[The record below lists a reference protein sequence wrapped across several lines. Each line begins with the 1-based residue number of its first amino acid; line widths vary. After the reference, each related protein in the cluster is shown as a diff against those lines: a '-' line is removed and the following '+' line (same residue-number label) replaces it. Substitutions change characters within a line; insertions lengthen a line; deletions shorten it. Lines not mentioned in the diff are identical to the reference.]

1 VRAIFRPVPTPLGFL
16 RRVEP
21 LAAALALGVL
31 AHLPIGVWIGAREKV
46 EPLPPLWSRWG
57 LGIAIAVAI
66 GTVVALIARP
76 GTSRGDALARGWRS
90 AAGAAE
96 SRSLRFGFA
105 AALVAAYAAL
115 GRWVFSGRPLL
126 IDEVV
131 QVLQARLFEQGR
143 LWRPVAAEPAFESLM
158 LVVDMA
164 GKWFGQFPPG
174 WSLLLAP
181 FDAAGVSWMAAPVL
195 GGAAVLAYGAW
206 LRATEADV
214 STRFA
219 ALLLFATA
227 PFFAFFAASH
237 MNHVPTLAFCLG
249 GAAAAARV
257 ARAVALPEVDRPAAW
272 RFALLSGLAFGAAAT
287 IRPVDALA
295 WCLPAGVWVLV
306 ATWRVRGLRFACV
319 AFAAGALVPVSGLLW
334 YNAAT
339 TGQPLLF
346 GYEYLWGPTHG
357 LGFHDA
363 PWGPPHTPNRALA
376 LVHMAYL
383 RLQTY
388 GFEGLLPAVSV
399 AVATLAL
406 WPRFSASDRML
417 AGAALCTTLAYFF
430 YWHDGFFLGPRLYL
444 GAWPFVVT
452 FVARLPLA
460 LSRQFPQQPA
470 LAMGAAAALVASPLV
485 GWPSNLPFRM
495 MQYSS
500 GFLSMRVD
508 ADSAAAHAGAA
519 GDLVFVREPWGARVI
534 SRLWALGVPRSDA
547 ERLYRS
553 VDLCRL
559 DLESDSLRHAGLRD
573 SALTFA
579 LRPLTADSGKLVATQ
594 VGGDPTTMV
603 LPGAA
608 YPERCRRAALEAAAG
623 STPMAPLLLGRGPTR
638 FVRSMGADDTLL
650 LAREPNRRA
659 WMVYAD
665 TAPGSP
671 PRFFPLNRD
680 SVWRAA
686 RGSMP

>member
-1 VRAIFRPVPTPLGFL
+1 M
-16 RRVEP
+16 
-21 LAAALALGVL
+21 GVL
-31 AHLPIGVWIGAREKV
+31 AHLPIGVWIHAREKV
-46 EPLPPLWSRWG
+46 EPLPPLWSRWA
-57 LGIAIAVAI
+57 LGIGIAVAI
-66 GTVVALIARP
+66 GTVVAMIAKP
-76 GTSRGDALARGWRS
+76 GTPRGDALARGWR
-90 AAGAAE
+90 AAAVAAE
-96 SRSLRFGFA
+96 SRALRWSMAGL
-105 AALVAAYAAL
+105 LVAAYAAL
-115 GRWVFSGRPLL
+115 GLRVFSGKPLL

-181 FDAAGVSWMAAPVL
+181 FDALGMSWLAAPVL

-237 MNHVPTLAFCLG
+237 MNHVPTLALCLG
-249 GAAAAARV
+249 GAACAARV
-257 ARAVALPEVDRPAAW
+257 ARAVALPSADARAVW
-272 RFALLSGLAFGAAAT
+272 RYAVLSGLAFGAAAT

-295 WCLPAGVWVLV
+295 WCIPAGVWVLV
-306 ATWRVRGLRFACV
+306 ATWRTAGVRFACV
-319 AFAAGALVPVSGLLW
+319 AFALGALVPVSGLLW
-334 YNAAT
+334 YNAQT
-339 TGQPLLF
+339 TGRPLLF

-363 PWGPPHTPNRALA
+363 PWGPAHTPNRGLA
-376 LVHMAYL
+376 LLHMAYL

-399 AVATLAL
+399 AVATLLL

-417 AGAALCTTLAYFF
+417 AGAAVCTSVAYFL

-460 LSRQFPQQPA
+460 LSRQFPQWPA

-500 GFLSMRVD
+500 GFLSMRIN
-508 ADSAAAHAGAA
+508 ADSAAAQAGAT
-519 GDLVFVREPWGARVI
+519 GGLVFVREPWGARVI
-534 SRLWALGVPRSDA
+534 SRLWALGVPRPDA

-559 DLESDSLRHAGLRD
+559 DVVSDSLRRAGLRD

-603 LPGAA
+603 LPGAT
-608 YPERCRRAALEAAAG
+608 YPARCTRAALEAAAG
-623 STPMAPLLLGRGPTR
+623 TTPIAPLLLGRGPTT

-650 LAREPNRRA
+650 LAREPNRA
-659 WMVYAD
+659 AFVVYAD

-671 PRFFPLNRD
+671 PRFFALNRD
-680 SVWRAA
+680 SVWRTA
-686 RGSMP
+686 RGGMP